1 MSVRIAW
8 ESEGDGPPL
17 LLIHGLG
24 YTRNGWGPAPG
35 LLAERFRVIRFDNRG
50 SGESDVPEGPY
61 TAAELAGDALQVLD
75 EAGVERAR
83 VLGTSLGGMVAQEVA
98 LAAPERVEKLVLAC
112 TTGGGPDA
120 FPLPQRTLDLFV
132 VFPTM
137 QYEEGLLLLVK
148 NALSD
153 ASAESR
159 PELVDEIYAYRLA
172 NRPPLPGWQAQAA
185 AGASFDGSARLGEIS
200 IPTLVLHGTA
210 DNVVDHRN
218 AELLAREI
226 PDARLEWFEGC
237 GHLFFWEEPKRFAR
251 IVTEFL
257 A

>member
-1 MSVRIAW
+1 MTTRIAW
-8 ESEGDGPPL
+8 ESEGHGPPL
-17 LLIHGLG
+17 LAIHGLG
-24 YTRNGWGPAPG
+24 YTRNGWGPALG

-50 SGESDVPEGPY
+50 VGESDMPDGPY

-75 EAGVERAR
+75 EAGVELAH
-83 VLGTSLGGMVAQEVA
+83 VLGTSLGGMVAQELAV
-98 LAAPERVEKLVLAC
+98 AAPERVERLVLAC
-112 TTGGGPDA
+112 TTAGGAGA
-120 FPLPQRTLDLFV
+120 FPLPQRTVDLFAL
-132 VFPTM
+132 FPTM
-137 QYEEGLLLLVK
+137 AFEEGLRTMVK

-153 ASAESR
+153 ANAESR
-159 PELVDEIYAYRLA
+159 PDLVDEIYAYRLA

-200 IPTLVLHGTA
+200 MPTLVLHGTA

-218 AELLAREI
+218 AEILAREI

-237 GHLFFWEEPKRFAR
+237 GHLFFWEQPERFVR
-251 IVTEFL
+251 VVTEFL